1 MTQFV
6 DHAFFHFNDRR
17 IVIQDEDGYTET
29 VQFEFSEDG
38 AEGFQSIVEL
48 LQDKLDSDQRTYCF
62 D

>member
-1 MTQFV
+1 MNQFV

>member
-48 LQDKLDSDQRTYCF
+48 LQEKLDSDQRTYCF